1 MPLTEINVTNPPPV
15 FRNAWAEREARR
27 AAMPPP
33 PPWPAVAPGLLEE
46 GRPKLPAF
54 PLQVFPGQWREWV
67 KDAARWAG
75 SSEDYIAQALLA
87 SVAGLCGQ
95 GVSAR
100 ITEAWSEPVI
110 LWQALVGGPSSG
122 KTPALEWL
130 RRPLGTV
137 ERVLAREGGGPVVVS
152 DASLPSL
159 EKAVAK
165 RRQGVLPWRDEPTA
179 WLAGLGRKTR
189 RDESRRGPFL
199 DTWGAIGLPWGR
211 GDKPAVSI
219 VGSLDPERLD
229 AALEGTGDG
238 LAARFLYVWPGPAPY
253 RSLRSLKPTRE
264 DEAVN
269 ALQRIARAVGIPEKP
284 LVLSFEDRAVTA
296 FDVSLERLHPET
308 LKAEGLLGGWLGKGR
323 GTVARLAAV
332 LALLDW
338 TANRPSNAPPPTTIT
353 TQHLCA
359 AWDLWERYYRPHAQ
373 AVFDRAGPADGDRQ
387 GKHKARQH
395 ARRVIG
401 WIRARGVKEIS
412 REEVRREALSQ
423 RVNAAGADEV
433 ILALEQAGVLREVE
447 DDDEEFPS
455 RGRPAR
461 RWQVN
466 PAVLAKPAA
475 QIAESPSLPSAA
487 GEVSSSYDDGGVGS
501 PRSRPS
507 AESLARIAEKETSPD
522 SKEEEEEGEVTPQAD
537 APRAPAPVPM
547 EWPK

>member
-1 MPLTEINVTNPPPV
+1 MPLTEINVTRPTIHENYW
-15 FRNAWAEREARR
+15 RQRDAER
-27 AAMPPP
+27 AAKPPP
-33 PPWPAVAPGLLEE
+33 PPWPAVDPGLLEE

-54 PLQVFPGQWREWV
+54 PLTVFPGQWREWV
-67 KDAARWAG
+67 KDAAHWAG

-137 ERVLAREGGGPVVVS
+137 ERVMAREGGAPVVVS
-152 DASLPSL
+152 DAALPAS

-165 RRQGVLPWRDEPTA
+165 RRQGVLLWRDEPTA
-179 WLAGLGRKTR
+179 WMAGLGRKSR
-189 RDESRRGPFL
+189 RDESKRGPFL
-199 DTWGAIGLPWGR
+199 DTWAAIGLPWGR
-211 GDKPAVSI
+211 DKTAVSI

-253 RSLRSLKPTRE
+253 RSLRTLKPTRE

-284 LVLSFEDRAVTA
+284 LVLSFEDPAVTA
-296 FDVSLERLHPET
+296 FDVSLERLHPEM
-308 LKAEGLLGGWLGKGR
+308 LRAEGLMAGWLGKGR
-323 GTVARLAAV
+323 GTVARLAAI
-332 LALLDW
+332 LTLLDW
-338 TANRPSNAPPPTTIT
+338 TANRPSNALPPTVIT

-373 AVFDRAGPADGDRQ
+373 AVFDRAGPVDGDRQ

-447 DDDEEFPS
+447 VDEEDYPEPAA
-455 RGRPAR
+455 RPAR

-466 PAVLAKPAA
+466 PALLAKPAA
-475 QIAESPSLPSAA
+475 QIAESPGLPSAA
-487 GEVSSSYDDGGVGS
+487 GEVSPLTTRSEVEGTEGSEASSRV
-501 PRSRPS
+501 PPQSRLRKLRKS
-507 AESLARIAEKETSPD
+507 
-522 SKEEEEEGEVTPQAD
+522 QAL
-537 APRAPAPVPM
+537 
-547 EWPK
+547 

>member
-1 MPLTEINVTNPPPV
+1 MPLTEIDVTSPKPIY
-15 FRNAWAEREARR
+15 RNYWTERDARR
-27 AAMPPP
+27 AAAPPP
-33 PPWPAVAPGLLEE
+33 PPWPAVDPGLLKE

-54 PLQVFPGQWREWV
+54 PLTVFPGQWREWV
-67 KDAARWAG
+67 KDAAQWAG
-75 SSEDYIAQALLA
+75 SSEDYVAQALLA
-87 SVAGLCGQ
+87 AVAGLCGQ

-137 ERVLAREGGGPVVVS
+137 ERMLAREGGAPVVVS
-152 DASLPSL
+152 DAALPAL

-165 RRQGVLPWRDEPTA
+165 RPQGVLLWRDEPTA
-179 WLAGLGRKTR
+179 WPAALGRKSR
-189 RDESRRGPFL
+189 RDESKRGPFL

-253 RSLRSLKPTRE
+253 RSLRALKPTRE

-269 ALQRIARAVGIPEKP
+269 ALQRIARAVGTPEKP
-284 LVLSFEDRAVTA
+284 LVLAFEDQAVTA
-296 FDVSLERLHPET
+296 FDMSLERLHPQT
-308 LKAEGLLGGWLGKGR
+308 LRAEGLLAGWLGKGR

-338 TANRPSNAPPPTTIT
+338 TANRPSNAPPPAVIT
-353 TQHLCA
+353 AQHLHA

-373 AVFDRAGPADGDRQ
+373 AVFDRAGPSDRNRKVKQ
-387 GKHKARQH
+387 
-395 ARRVIG
+395 VIG
-401 WIRARGVKEIS
+401 WIRAEEATEIS

-423 RVNAAGADEV
+423 RVNAAGAAGV
-433 ILALEQAGVLREVE
+433 ILALEQAGVLPEV
-447 DDDEEFPS
+447 DDEEEYPGP
-455 RGRPAR
+455 GRPAR

-466 PAVLAKPAA
+466 PALLAKPAA
-475 QIAESPSLPSAA
+475 QIAESLSLPSAA
-487 GEVSSSYDDGGVGS
+487 GEVSSSYDDGGV
-501 PRSRPS
+501 
-507 AESLARIAEKETSPD
+507 ESLASSPSAKSPAQIAEKQTSPD
-522 SKEEEEEGEVTPQAD
+522 SKEAGEAG
-537 APRAPAPVPM
+537 
-547 EWPK
+547 WPK

>member
-1 MPLTEINVTNPPPV
+1 MPLTKIDVTASNPL

-27 AAMPPP
+27 AAKPPP
-33 PPWPAVAPGLLEE
+33 PPWPAVDPGLLEE
-46 GRPKLPAF
+46 GRPRLPAF
-54 PLQVFPGQWREWV
+54 PLQVFPAQWREWV
-67 KDAARWAG
+67 KDAAQWAG

-137 ERVLAREGGGPVVVS
+137 ERVMAREGGAPVVVS
-152 DASLPSL
+152 DAALPAL

-165 RRQGVLPWRDEPTA
+165 RRQGVLLWRDEPTA
-179 WLAGLGRKTR
+179 WMAGLGRKSR
-189 RDESRRGPFL
+189 RDESRRGAFF

-211 GDKPAVSI
+211 DKTAVSI

-238 LAARFLYVWPGPAPY
+238 LAARFLYAWPGPAPY
-253 RSLRSLKPTRE
+253 RSLRALKPTRE

-269 ALQRIARAVGIPEKP
+269 ALQRIARAVGTPEKP

-296 FDVSLERLHPET
+296 FDRSLELLHPET
-308 LKAEGLLGGWLGKGR
+308 LKAEGFMAGWLGKGR

-338 TANRPSNAPPPTTIT
+338 TANRPSNAPPPTVIT
-353 TQHLCA
+353 THHLCA

-401 WIRARGVKEIS
+401 WIRARGVKADLARGGAARGAQPT
-412 REEVRREALSQ
+412 RERRRRRRGDPGA
-423 RVNAAGADEV
+423 RAGGRAA
-433 ILALEQAGVLREVE
+433 R
-447 DDDEEFPS
+447 S
-455 RGRPAR
+455 RGRGGVSEPRPA
-461 RWQVN
+461 
-466 PAVLAKPAA
+466 
-475 QIAESPSLPSAA
+475 SAA
-487 GEVSSSYDDGGVGS
+487 LAGQSSAARKTRCANCGNSQPPQRSWGGAAVIRRL
-501 PRSRPS
+501 P
-507 AESLARIAEKETSPD
+507 
-522 SKEEEEEGEVTPQAD
+522 
-537 APRAPAPVPM
+537 
-547 EWPK
+547 

>member
-1 MPLTEINVTNPPPV
+1 
-15 FRNAWAEREARR
+15 
-27 AAMPPP
+27 
-33 PPWPAVAPGLLEE
+33 
-46 GRPKLPAF
+46 LPAF
-54 PLQVFPGQWREWV
+54 PLKVFPHPWREWV
-67 KDAARWAG
+67 KDAAQWAG
-75 SSEDYIAQALLA
+75 SSEDYVAQALLA
-87 SVAGLCGQ
+87 AVAGLCGQ

-110 LWQALVGGPSSG
+110 LWQALVGGPSCG

-137 ERVLAREGGGPVVVS
+137 ERVLAREGGAPVVVS
-152 DASLPSL
+152 DAALPAL
-159 EKAVAK
+159 EKAVAQ
-165 RRQGVLPWRDEPTA
+165 RRQGVLLWRDEPTA

-189 RDESRRGPFL
+189 RDESKRGPFL

-211 GDKPAVSI
+211 DKTAVSI

-253 RSLRSLKPTRE
+253 RSLRSVKPVRE

-269 ALQRIARAVGIPEKP
+269 ALQRIARAVGTPEKP
-284 LVLSFEDRAVTA
+284 LVLALEDQAVTV
-296 FDVSLERLHPET
+296 FDGCLESLHGET
-308 LKAEGLLGGWLGKGR
+308 LRAEGLLAGWLGKGR

-338 TANRPSNAPPPTTIT
+338 TANRPGNAPPPGVIT
-353 TQHLCA
+353 AQHLHA

-373 AVFDRAGPADGDRQ
+373 AVFDRAGPADRARQ
-387 GKHKARQH
+387 GQHQARQH

-401 WIRARGVKEIS
+401 WIRARGAAEIS

-447 DDDEEFPS
+447 DEEEYPGP
-455 RGRPAR
+455 GRPAR

-466 PAVLAKPAA
+466 PALLAKPVA
-475 QIAESPSLPSAA
+475 QIAE
-487 GEVSSSYDDGGVGS
+487 
-501 PRSRPS
+501 
-507 AESLARIAEKETSPD
+507 KKTSPD
-522 SKEEEEEGEVTPQAD
+522 SDALSAHAVEEEEGDPRLPVPSAAEGRGEGEVGRSLSTEASHMLD
-537 APRAPAPVPM
+537 APPRVPAGVQVD
-547 EWPK
+547 WPK

>member
-15 FRNAWAEREARR
+15 FRNAWREREAAR
-27 AAMPPP
+27 AAAAPP
-33 PPWPAVAPGLLEE
+33 PPWPTVDPGLLEE

-54 PLQVFPGQWREWV
+54 PLQVFPGPWREWV
-67 KDAARWAG
+67 KDAAQWAG
-75 SSEDYIAQALLA
+75 SSEDYVAQALLA
-87 SVAGLCGQ
+87 AVAGLCGQ

-100 ITEAWSEPVI
+100 ITEAWSEPLI
-110 LWQALVGGPSSG
+110 LWQALVGGPSCG

-137 ERVLAREGGGPVVVS
+137 ERVLAREGGAPVVVS
-152 DASLPSL
+152 DAALPAL

-165 RRQGVLPWRDEPTA
+165 RRQGVLLWRDEPTA

-189 RDESRRGPFL
+189 RDESRRGSFL

-211 GDKPAVSI
+211 EKTAVSI

-253 RSLRSLKPTRE
+253 RSLRTLKPVRE
-264 DEAVN
+264 DEAVS
-269 ALQRIARAVGIPEKP
+269 ALLRIARAVGTPEKP
-284 LVLSFEDRAVTA
+284 LVLAFEDRAVTA
-296 FDVSLERLHPET
+296 FDLSLERLHPET
-308 LKAEGLLGGWLGKGR
+308 LRAEGLMAGWLGKGR

-338 TANRPSNAPPPTTIT
+338 TANRPNNALPPTVIT

-373 AVFDRAGPADGDRQ
+373 AVFERAGPSDRDR
-387 GKHKARQH
+387 KVRQ
-395 ARRVIG
+395 VIG
-401 WIRARGVKEIS
+401 WIRARGATKVS
-412 REEVRREALSQ
+412 REDVRREALRQ
-423 RVNAAGADEV
+423 TVKAAGADEV
-433 ILALEQAGVLREVE
+433 IQALEQAGVLREV
-447 DDDEEFPS
+447 DDEEEYPGP
-455 RGRPAR
+455 GRPAR

-466 PAVLAKPAA
+466 PGLRLRAEQAPPAKSLA

-501 PRSRPS
+501 LGSSPS
-507 AESLARIAEKETSPD
+507 AKSLAQIAEKQTSPD
-522 SKEEEEEGEVTPQAD
+522 SKEAGKAD
-537 APRAPAPVPM
+537 
-547 EWPK
+547 WPK

>member
-1 MPLTEINVTNPPPV
+1 MPLTEIDVTSPNPV
-15 FRNAWAEREARR
+15 FDNYWRQRDAAR
-27 AAMPPP
+27 AAKPPP
-33 PPWPAVAPGLLEE
+33 PPWPAVDPGLLEE
-46 GRPKLPAF
+46 GRPRLPAF
-54 PLQVFPGQWREWV
+54 PLTVFPGQWREWV
-67 KDAARWAG
+67 KDAAQWAG

-137 ERVLAREGGGPVVVS
+137 ERVLAREGGAPVVVC
-152 DASLPSL
+152 DASLPAL
-159 EKAVAK
+159 ETAVAK
-165 RRQGVLPWRDEPTA
+165 RPQGVLLWRDEPTA

-199 DTWGAIGLPWGR
+199 DTWGAIGFPWSR
-211 GDKPAVSI
+211 DKTAASTAVSI

-253 RSLRSLKPTRE
+253 RSLRTLKPVRE

-284 LVLSFEDRAVTA
+284 LILAFEDQAVTM
-296 FDVSLERLHPET
+296 FDTCLERLHGET
-308 LKAEGLLGGWLGKGR
+308 LRADGLLAGWLGKGR

-338 TANRPSNAPPPTTIT
+338 TANRPGNAPPPAVIT
-353 TQHLCA
+353 AQHLHA

-373 AVFDRAGPADGDRQ
+373 AVFDRAGPADRARQ
-387 GKHKARQH
+387 GQHQARQH

-401 WIRARGVKEIS
+401 WIRARGATEIS
-412 REEVRREALSQ
+412 REDVRREALSQ

-433 ILALEQAGVLREVE
+433 ILALEQAGVLREV
-447 DDDEEFPS
+447 DDEEEYPG

-466 PAVLAKPAA
+466 PGLRPGSGQAPPAKSLA
-475 QIAESPSLPSAA
+475 QIAESPGLSSAA
-487 GEVSSSYDDGGVGS
+487 GEVS
-501 PRSRPS
+501 
-507 AESLARIAEKETSPD
+507 
-522 SKEEEEEGEVTPQAD
+522 
-537 APRAPAPVPM
+537 
-547 EWPK
+547 

>member
-1 MPLTEINVTNPPPV
+1 MPLTEIDVTSPNPV
-15 FRNAWAEREARR
+15 FDNYWRRRDAER
-27 AAMPPP
+27 AAAPPP
-33 PPWPAVAPGLLEE
+33 PPWPAIDPGLLEE
-46 GRPKLPAF
+46 ARPRLPAF
-54 PLQVFPGQWREWV
+54 PLNVFPGQWREWV
-67 KDAARWAG
+67 KDAAQWAG

-122 KTPALEWL
+122 KTPALDWL

-152 DASLPSL
+152 DASLPAL
-159 EKAVAK
+159 EAAVAK
-165 RRQGVLPWRDEPTA
+165 RRQGVLLWRDEPTA
-179 WLAGLGRKTR
+179 WLAGLGRKSR

-211 GDKPAVSI
+211 GKTAVSI

-229 AALEGTGDG
+229 AALEGAGDG

-253 RSLRSLKPTRE
+253 RSLRALKPTRE

-284 LVLSFEDRAVTA
+284 LVLAFEDRAVTA
-296 FDVSLERLHPET
+296 FDASLERLHPEV
-308 LKAEGLLGGWLGKGR
+308 LRAEGFLAGWLGKGR

-338 TANRPSNAPPPTTIT
+338 TANRPSNALPPTVIT

-373 AVFDRAGPADGDRQ
+373 AVFDRAGPADRARQ
-387 GKHKARQH
+387 GHHQARQH
-395 ARRVIG
+395 ARRVVG
-401 WIRARGVKEIS
+401 WIRARGATEIS

-447 DDDEEFPS
+447 EEDDDYPS

-466 PAVLAKPAA
+466 PSLCAKPAA
-475 QIAESPSLPSAA
+475 QIAESPSLSSAA
-487 GEVSSSYDDGGVGS
+487 GEVSSSH
-501 PRSRPS
+501 
-507 AESLARIAEKETSPD
+507 AKSLAQIAEKQTAPD
-522 SKEEEEEGEVTPQAD
+522 SKEEGEAD
-537 APRAPAPVPM
+537 
-547 EWPK
+547 WPK